1 MVDIFSVNLRI
12 YFVFRVEVLLMYY
25 IILRNPKNIE
35 MDFYFL
41 GLIYVLNILKY
52 FSDYDY
58 NGNAKNIK
66 HFFYAIYFYNF
77 Y

>member
-12 YFVFRVEVLLMYY
+12 YFVFRVEILLMYY
-25 IILRNPKNIE
+25 ISLRNPKNIE

-58 NGNAKNIK
+58 HGNAKNIK
-66 HFFYAIYFYNF
+66 HFFYVIYFYNF